1 METPQSALANSS
13 NSVAVLQKR
22 VELHAGKSISEE
34 FSKSTGAM
42 TTFRMRVHEEKSIK
56 HCQRDEGA
64 LARPAEQPEL
74 GAAL

>member
-1 METPQSALANSS
+1 
-13 NSVAVLQKR
+13 
-22 VELHAGKSISEE
+22 
-34 FSKSTGAM
+34 M